1 MQSTSR
7 TDIDYPSPLR
17 DLFAGL
23 PAAGLIYSKTGGVV
37 YDLSESD
44 CTIEDSP
51 VKQGV
56 DAEECNCV

>member
-1 MQSTSR
+1 M
-7 TDIDYPSPLR
+7 DYPPPLR
-17 DLFAGL
+17 DSFAGL
-23 PAAGLIYSKTGGVV
+23 PAAGLSYSKTGVV